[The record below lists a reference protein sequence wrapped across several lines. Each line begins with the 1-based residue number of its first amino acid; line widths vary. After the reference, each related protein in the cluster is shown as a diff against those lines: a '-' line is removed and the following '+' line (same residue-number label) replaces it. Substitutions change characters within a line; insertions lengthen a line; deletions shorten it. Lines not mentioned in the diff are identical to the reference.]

1 MPKTKIAILALIAI
15 LAALR
20 AAPAPADDKLVVA
33 VGVAPL
39 AYLAEQVGGDR
50 LQVETLVGPGQS
62 PHTFEPTARQMVR
75 LGQAKLLFIIDLP
88 FERVLAPKV
97 AANNPG
103 LRVIDLRQGLPTRHF
118 GPAEAHHHDHDAEH
132 HDHDHDVDHHHHDHD
147 ATHHHHDH
155 DAEPDL
161 HVWMSPRLASQ
172 MAAAM
177 AQAFSAADPAGRD
190 VYQANLADLQ
200 KRLADLDQ
208 AIARALAPLRGRQV
222 FVFHPAF
229 GYLLDDHG
237 LRQVAIEFEGKSPGP
252 KRLAQLIDLA
262 KRQRV
267 RVIFVQPQFSDASAK
282 ALAEAI
288 DGAVLPLDPLAHDY
302 EANLQAMATS
312 IAQALQP
319 QGAGQGR

>member
-1 MPKTKIAILALIAI
+1 MPKTKIALLALVAI

-20 AAPAPADDKLVVA
+20 AAPAPAADKLVVA

-39 AYLAEQVGGDR
+39 ACLAEQVGGDR

-118 GPAEAHHHDHDAEH
+118 GPAEAHHHDHD
-132 HDHDHDVDHHHHDHD
+132 HD

-190 VYQANLADLQ
+190 VYQANLAALQ

-208 AIARALAPLRGRQV
+208 AIARALAPLRDRQV

-302 EANLQAMATS
+302 EANLRAMAAQ

>member
-20 AAPAPADDKLVVA
+20 AAPAPAADKLVVA

-75 LGQAKLLFIIDLP
+75 LGQAKMLFIIDLP

-118 GPAEAHHHDHDAEH
+118 GPAEAHHHDDAEH
-132 HDHDHDVDHHHHDHD
+132 HDHD
-147 ATHHHHDH
+147 AAEHHHHDH

-190 VYQANLADLQ
+190 VYQANLAALQ

-302 EANLQAMATS
+302 EANLRAMAES